1 MKILSKTI
9 VFPLILG
16 LGIFIGWIFNT
27 GTPPVS
33 SEVHEH
39 GTSAVYSCSMHPQ
52 VRQNQPGTC
61 PLCGM
66 NLVQSTSLQT
76 TTDPNAIQL
85 SKDAQKLANIQ
96 TLKVTKSSPS
106 VTLHLNGR
114 VLADKRK
121 TAVQT
126 THISGQIEQLLIGS
140 KGQYIKAGEIIAYV
154 YSPDLIEAQNELF
167 EAFAMKEAQPEL
179 FEATRKKLENWK
191 LTSAQID
198 TILRLGEPIESF
210 PLVSEWKGMIL
221 NKYVSKGSHIERGTQ
236 LYEVAN
242 LKSVWVT
249 FDLYETD
256 LKTVHVGDKINMEF
270 SSYPGKI
277 FIGQVNFINPIVD
290 PATQVAQIRVIYTN
304 TFKPVYPG
312 TSVKGLL
319 NSQPKDNQKIIILPK
334 TAVLWTGKRSIV
346 YVKDPISNEPTFHLR
361 EVTLGALNTSGYAIE
376 KGLEVGEEVVVN
388 GVFTIDAAA
397 QLAGKNSMMNSSLV
411 KTPNKSNKPMGKKK
425 IGKINP
431 SPSVALTLKELT
443 EAYLNIKNALA
454 LKNHNIIIS
463 EAALFIGQI
472 GDQKNFSAD
481 IDQTILIQLNKMTQ
495 EINATRK
502 INEVYGPFAEMSDL
516 FFDFLDHYKIKN
528 LTLFRQYCPMA
539 FDNKGAYWLSNTQ
552 DIYNP
557 YFGEEMRFCGEV
569 KEQLN

>member
-16 LGIFIGWIFNT
+16 LGIFIGWISNT

-33 SEVHEH
+33 SEIHAH
-39 GTSAVYSCSMHPQ
+39 GASEVYSCSMHPQ
-52 VRQNQPGTC
+52 IRQNQPGTC

-85 SKDAQKLANIQ
+85 SADAQKLADIQ
-96 TLKVTKSSPS
+96 TLKVTKSSPMIA
-106 VTLHLNGR
+106 LHLNGR
-114 VLADKRK
+114 VRPDKRK

-210 PLVSEWKGMIL
+210 PLVSEWTGIIL
-221 NKYVSKGSHIERGTQ
+221 DKYVSKGSHIERGTQ
-236 LYEVAN
+236 LYEIAN

-277 FIGQVNFINPIVD
+277 FLGQVNFINPIVD

-319 NSQPKDNQKIIILPK
+319 NSQPKDDQKIIILPK

-346 YVKDPISNEPTFHLR
+346 YVKDPTSNEPTFHLR
-361 EVTLGALNTSGYAIE
+361 EVILGALNTSGYAIE

-397 QLAGKNSMMNSSLV
+397 QLAGKNSMMNLPHLKTSKESLDEK
-411 KTPNKSNKPMGKKK
+411 KTV
-425 IGKINP
+425 KINP
-431 SPSVALTLKELT
+431 SPSVTLTLK
-443 EAYLNIKNALA
+443 K
-454 LKNHNIIIS
+454 
-463 EAALFIGQI
+463 
-472 GDQKNFSAD
+472 
-481 IDQTILIQLNKMTQ
+481 
-495 EINATRK
+495 
-502 INEVYGPFAEMSDL
+502 
-516 FFDFLDHYKIKN
+516 
-528 LTLFRQYCPMA
+528 
-539 FDNKGAYWLSNTQ
+539 
-552 DIYNP
+552 
-557 YFGEEMRFCGEV
+557 
-569 KEQLN
+569 

>member
-16 LGIFIGWIFNT
+16 LGIFIGWISNT
-27 GTPPVS
+27 GTPTVS

-96 TLKVTKSSPS
+96 TLKVKKSAPS

-114 VLADKRK
+114 VWPDKRK

-552 DIYNP
+552 EIYNP
-557 YFGEEMRFCGEV
+557 YFGEEMRFCGEI

>member
-16 LGIFIGWIFNT
+16 LGIFIGWISNT

-39 GTSAVYSCSMHPQ
+39 CTSAVYSCSMHPQ

-85 SKDAQKLANIQ
+85 SEDAQKLADIQ

-191 LTSAQID
+191 LTPAQID
-198 TILRLGEPIESF
+198 TILRLGDPIESF
-210 PLVSEWKGMIL
+210 PLVSEWTGMIL

-388 GVFTIDAAA
+388 GVFTLDAAA
-397 QLAGKNSMMNSSLV
+397 QLAGKNSMMNSPLV
-411 KTPNKSNKPMGKKK
+411 KTPNKSMGKKK
-425 IGKINP
+425 TGKINP
-431 SPSVALTLKELT
+431 SPSVALTLKEMT
-443 EAYLNIKNALA
+443 TAYLNIKNALA

-481 IDQTILIQLNKMTQ
+481 IDQPTLIQLNKVMQ
-495 EINATRK
+495 EINTTKK
-502 INEVYGPFAEMSDL
+502 IDEVYGPFAEISDL
-516 FFDFLDHYKIKN
+516 FFDLLDHFKIKN

>member
-16 LGIFIGWIFNT
+16 LGIFIGWISNT
-27 GTPPVS
+27 STPPVS
-33 SEVHEH
+33 SEIHAH
-39 GTSAVYSCSMHPQ
+39 GASEVYSCSMHPQ
-52 VRQNQPGTC
+52 IRQNQPGNC
-61 PLCGM
+61 PICGM
-66 NLVQSTSLQT
+66 NLVQSKSLQT

-85 SKDAQKLANIQ
+85 SEDAQKLADIQ
-96 TLKVTKSSPS
+96 TLKVTKSLPS
-106 VTLHLNGR
+106 IVLHLNGR
-114 VLADKRK
+114 VWPDKRK

-126 THISGQIEQLLIGS
+126 THISGQIEQLLIES

-167 EAFAMKEAQPEL
+167 EAFKMKEAQPEL

-210 PLVSEWKGMIL
+210 PLVSEWTGMIL
-221 NKYVSKGSHIERGTQ
+221 DKYVSKGSHIERGTQ

-304 TFKPVYPG
+304 TLKPVYPG

-319 NSQPKDNQKIIILPK
+319 NSQPKDDQKIIILPK

-346 YVKDPISNEPTFHLR
+346 YVKDPKSNEPTFHLR
-361 EVTLGALNTSGYAIE
+361 EVILGALNTSGYAIE

-388 GVFTIDAAA
+388 GVFTLDAAA
-397 QLAGKNSMMNSSLV
+397 QLAGKNSMMNLPHLKTSKESLDEK
-411 KTPNKSNKPMGKKK
+411 KT
-425 IGKINP
+425 GKINP
-431 SPSVALTLKELT
+431 SPSVSLTLKKMT
-443 EAYLNIKNALA
+443 DAYINIKNALA
-454 LKNHNIIIS
+454 LKNHNIITS
-463 EAALFIGQI
+463 EAALFISQL

-481 IDQTILIQLNKMTQ
+481 IDQPTLIQLNKV
-495 EINATRK
+495 IHK
-502 INEVYGPFAEMSDL
+502 INKTKKISEVYGPFAEISD
-516 FFDFLDHYKIKN
+516 FFYDFLDHYKIKN

-552 DIYNP
+552 EIYNP
-557 YFGEEMRFCGEV
+557 YFGEEMRFCGEI

>member
-16 LGIFIGWIFNT
+16 LGIFIGWISNT
-27 GTPPVS
+27 GTPTVS

-52 VRQNQPGTC
+52 IRQNQPGTC

-66 NLVQSTSLQT
+66 NLVPSTNLQT

-85 SKDAQKLANIQ
+85 SEDAQKLADIQ

-121 TAVQT
+121 IAVQT

-167 EAFAMKEAQPEL
+167 EAFTMKEAQPEL

-210 PLVSEWKGMIL
+210 PLVSEWTGMIL

-242 LKSVWVT
+242 LKSLWVT

-304 TFKPVYPG
+304 TLKPVYPG

-319 NSQPKDNQKIIILPK
+319 NSQPKDDQKIIILPK

-346 YVKDPISNEPTFHLR
+346 YVKDPTSNEPTFHLR
-361 EVTLGALNTSGYAIE
+361 EVILGALNTSGYAIE

-397 QLAGKNSMMNSSLV
+397 QLAGKNSMMNLPHLKTSKESLDEK
-411 KTPNKSNKPMGKKK
+411 KTV
-425 IGKINP
+425 KINP
-431 SPSVALTLKELT
+431 SPSVTLTLKKMT
-443 EAYLNIKNALA
+443 DAYLNIKNALA
-454 LKNHNIIIS
+454 LKNHNIITS
-463 EAALFIGQI
+463 EAALFISQL

-481 IDQTILIQLNKMTQ
+481 IDQPTIIQLNKVMH
-495 EINATRK
+495 K
-502 INEVYGPFAEMSDL
+502 INKTKKISEVYGPFAEISD
-516 FFDFLDHYKIKN
+516 FFYDFLDHYKIKN

-552 DIYNP
+552 EIYNP
-557 YFGEEMRFCGEV
+557 YFGEEMRFCGEI